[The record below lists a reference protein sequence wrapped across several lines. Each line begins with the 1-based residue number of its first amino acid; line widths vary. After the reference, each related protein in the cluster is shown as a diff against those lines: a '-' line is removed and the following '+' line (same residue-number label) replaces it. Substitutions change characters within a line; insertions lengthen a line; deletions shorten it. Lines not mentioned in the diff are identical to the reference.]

1 MLQNLHVK
9 NLALIDECEVEFSD
23 GLNILSGETGAGKSI
38 IIGSINLALGEKVQ
52 KEMLRDNEK
61 PAFVELIFSVE
72 DPKIIEALREL
83 DVEVEDGC
91 VILSRKITQS
101 RAVGRVNGEAVSV
114 SRMKEIASYLI
125 DIHGQHEHQSLLS
138 KKKHLDILDEYAK
151 QPLGDKK
158 QQLSVT
164 YKAYRAL
171 KDEYEKSNID
181 NEERSREL
189 SFLEYEVKEIEEAS
203 LVSGEDEELEAQFR
217 KFSNGKK
224 IMEGV
229 NAAYSATGGE
239 MESASEL
246 IGRAVRE
253 LSLVSGYDEDVEA
266 LESQLSEIDS
276 LLSDFNHEISGY
288 ISQAEFDE
296 ETFYETQKR
305 LDEINHLKSKY
316 GNSIDDILIALN
328 EKRERISVLND
339 YDSYLQKLEQQLAK
353 KEKELAQISDE
364 VSEIRQ
370 KSAVKLVSEIKS
382 ALNDLNFLDVQFDMQ
397 FDRLP
402 DYTANGIDAPEF
414 LISTNPGEPLK
425 PLGRVASGG
434 ELSRIMLGIKTIM
447 AENDHIESLIFDEI
461 DSGISGRTAQMVSE
475 KMNELGRNHQI
486 ICITHL
492 PQIAAMADAHFLIE
506 KAVENKST
514 VSRIRRLTDN
524 DSVAELARSKN
535 HRYRDGE
542 RTRDESTCHGEK
554 NLTLSVYGAVDYQY
568 ITGGQPYV
576 PFGMITCPFL
586 WIIIIISLCFFDISD
601 SSLLLYLLSFSIIFS
616 TSLIPCTSS
625 GVMAL
630 STSTS
635 FCRII
640 VSPSGI
646 IFCSPLRISTI
657 SVSGGS
663 VRSFSLWPHHR

>member
-1 MLQNLHVK
+1 M
-9 NLALIDECEVEFSD
+9 
-23 GLNILSGETGAGKSI
+23 
-38 IIGSINLALGEKVQ
+38 
-52 KEMLRDNEK
+52 
-61 PAFVELIFSVE
+61 
-72 DPKIIEALREL
+72 
-83 DVEVEDGC
+83 
-91 VILSRKITQS
+91 
-101 RAVGRVNGEAVSV
+101 
-114 SRMKEIASYLI
+114 
-125 DIHGQHEHQSLLS
+125 
-138 KKKHLDILDEYAK
+138 
-151 QPLGDKK
+151 
-158 QQLSVT
+158 
-164 YKAYRAL
+164 
-171 KDEYEKSNID
+171 
-181 NEERSREL
+181 
-189 SFLEYEVKEIEEAS
+189 KEIEEAS
-203 LVSGEDEELEAQFR
+203 LVPGEDEELEAQFR

-253 LSLVSGYDEDVEA
+253 LSQVSGYDTDVEA

-370 KSAVKLVSEIKS
+370 GSAVKLVSEIKS
-382 ALNDLNFLDVQFDMQ
+382 ALNDLNFLDVQFDMH
-397 FDRLP
+397 FDRLA

-524 DSVAELARSKN
+524 DSVAELARMLGGAKIT
-535 HRYRDGE
+535 D
-542 RTRDESTCHGEK
+542 TVMESAREMKELAMEK
-554 NLTLSVYGAVDYQY
+554 K
-568 ITGGQPYV
+568 I
-576 PFGMITCPFL
+576 
-586 WIIIIISLCFFDISD
+586 
-601 SSLLLYLLSFSIIFS
+601 
-616 TSLIPCTSS
+616 
-625 GVMAL
+625 
-630 STSTS
+630 
-635 FCRII
+635 
-640 VSPSGI
+640 
-646 IFCSPLRISTI
+646 
-657 SVSGGS
+657 
-663 VRSFSLWPHHR
+663 